1 MTISDVRLGWSNT
14 GGTLESQDGKKATAT
29 ATEGWQVTHSADAT
43 ISEILAAE
51 GLPQIGDRFGFTY
64 LVCKRQGAA
73 NRVGPIYTIVTITY
87 EGEIGIDSEG
97 RPDTQ
102 QTPLNTPPIIEWGDE
117 ASSEPIEQDWNGA
130 PIVNVNNEPIVGV
143 TVEVADPVLV
153 VTKNFATYNPHIIH
167 AYRMATNSDTFA
179 GFQPGTARMIGT
191 SAKLMG
197 TVNNLYWQVTARFKF
212 RYPYGASATADKAWY
227 FHTKNEGFKVRANPN
242 QTVSQATHATD
253 DDGNKVVKPVLLTED
268 GTIETDTILTVFLAF
283 QRYDSLPFNA
293 LGFGV

>member
-1 MTISDVRLGWSNT
+1 MTIDDVRLGWSNT

-43 ISEILAAE
+43 VSEILAAD

-97 RPDTQ
+97 KPDPQ
-102 QTPLNTPPIIEWGDE
+102 QTPINNPPVIDWSDE
-117 ASSEPIEQDWNGA
+117 AS
-130 PIVNVNNEPIVGV
+130 NEPIDQDWDGNNIATFNGEPINGV
-143 TVEVADPVLV
+143 TVDIADPVLV

-179 GFQPGTARMIGT
+179 SFAPGTARLIGAP
-191 SAKLMG
+191 AKLMG

-212 RYPYGASATADKAWY
+212 RYPYNTTSEKAWY
-227 FHTKNEGFKVRANPN
+227 ARVRHEGFLVRNSVLL
-242 QTVSQATHATD
+242 TDTSHALD
-253 DDGNKVVKPVLLTED
+253 AEGNKVVKPVLLTED
-268 GTIETDTILTVFLAF
+268 GYREDDASAAHWLEFK
-283 QRYDSLPFNA
+283 RYDSLPFNA